1 MEIKNSKEENI
12 IKISSPLKK
21 EKLTYKEDLWM
32 YFDSIN
38 SNFFFE
44 RNKAKTLLYII
55 SQKNDIDYEY
65 SESLNYL
72 FNQYITQFD
81 AHQDKLSNNIEKDKS
96 TLNEAIKSL
105 INGLKAESE
114 FYLNHTKNISENII
128 KPLEGFIMSQCEISN
143 EFNILMKRYEKDFM
157 NVNKLVEQKQINF
170 FQGGKSVESIINKLE
185 VYKKNIKNKSLLKN
199 TEEKNNNENIDLT
212 EEEENEKEMLEKM
225 NEILEKNKITAKQ
238 LQIEYQDYINKA
250 NGEREKYIKLSQNLY
265 DKAQHLDEEFIKKI
279 KEELIY
285 LTQSELN
292 LITNKKNN
300 LSNILLI
307 SQEINIE
314 NEINTFIKS
323 KKIKF
328 SQPKKFEYVDYNPY
342 VILRNRIGHTD
353 AIETE
358 ISSKIVECLKEIYK
372 YEKKDINLMQEENIN
387 FINETVN
394 DIWDGNNFNKTQL
407 ENLFKEHIYRM
418 AFLHMLNQYRVEGVF
433 VLQETSFQNF
443 CITLM
448 SLIEKALNEDD
459 YECIKF
465 CMILSQ
471 TFYLQAEKKILLQ
484 SCMTLNPIWQE
495 KNFWIKLIEYSIN
508 DEINN
513 SINYTMFLTED
524 GNARQKRVDS
534 AVLSNL
540 ITFLFNMKLFGYSDD
555 KSKIVIDEFIKKYNI
570 DGNLVYAT
578 SVNIRDIQDDII
590 IGSVDSIINNEI
602 KEDNKINIK
611 TEENNIN
618 NDTNNSNNKNINEK
632 KESNIENK
640 DINNNNEE
648 NKNKNNEDKDNKI

>member
-1 MEIKNSKEENI
+1 MEIKTQKEENI
-12 IKISSPLKK
+12 NKISSK

-38 SNFFFE
+38 EKFFFE

-81 AHQDKLSNNIEKDKS
+81 AHQRKFNPNIDNGKS

-105 INGLKAESE
+105 INGLKTQSE
-114 FYLNHTKNISENII
+114 IYLNHTKNISENII
-128 KPLEGFIMSQCEISN
+128 KSLEGFIMNQCEISS
-143 EFNILMKRYEKDFM
+143 EFSGLMKRYEKEFM

-170 FQGGKSVESIINKLE
+170 FQGGKSVESIMNKLE
-185 VYKKNIKNKSLLKN
+185 VYKNNIKNN
-199 TEEKNNNENIDLT
+199 TTPKDNDENNNENEIIDST
-212 EEEENEKEMLEKM
+212 EEEENQKEMLENM

-238 LQIEYQDYINKA
+238 LQIEYQDYINTA
-250 NGEREKYIKLSQNLY
+250 NAEREKYIKLSENIY

-279 KEELIY
+279 KEEIIY
-285 LTQSELN
+285 LTQNELN
-292 LITNKKNN
+292 LIENKKNN
-300 LSNILLI
+300 LEQILQTC
-307 SQEINIE
+307 QEINIE
-314 NEINTFIKS
+314 NEINNFIKS

-342 VILRNRIGHTD
+342 VVLRNRIGHTD
-353 AIETE
+353 AIEKE
-358 ISSKIVECLKEIYK
+358 ISSKIVECLKGIYK
-372 YEKKDINLMQEENIN
+372 YEKKDRNLIQEENIN
-387 FINETVN
+387 FINGTVN

-407 ENLFKEHIYRM
+407 ESLFKEHIYRM

-448 SLIEKALNEDD
+448 NLIEKALNEDD

-484 SCMTLNPIWQE
+484 SCMTLNPIWQN
-495 KNFWIKLIEYSIN
+495 KNFWVKLIEFSIN

-513 SINYTMFLTED
+513 SINYTLFLSED
-524 GNARQKRVDS
+524 GNSREKRVDS

-578 SVNIRDIQDDII
+578 SVSISDIQDDII
-590 IGSVDSIINNEI
+590 TESVDNIINNEI
-602 KEDNKINIK
+602 KEDSKINLNIK

-618 NDTNNSNNKNINEK
+618 IEVNDNDNDKNMNEKKDSDNENKNINYNSDE
-632 KESNIENK
+632 I
-640 DINNNNEE
+640 
-648 NKNKNNEDKDNKI
+648 KNNEDKSN